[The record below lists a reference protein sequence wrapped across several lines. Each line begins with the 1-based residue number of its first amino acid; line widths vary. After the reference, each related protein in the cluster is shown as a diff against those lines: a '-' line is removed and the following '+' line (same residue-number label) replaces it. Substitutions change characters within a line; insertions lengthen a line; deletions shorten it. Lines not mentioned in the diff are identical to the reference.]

1 MKKAIAQ
8 ISITDLEL
16 IKIFMDSIG
25 SGTATTYGG
34 NIVVVEKCVKELTDC
49 VAESMTD
56 LKEIA
61 ETANIIERDKFKII
75 AINFTVKLPD
85 HVLKMP
91 ISNITEI
98 FVTIE
103 LIHPLWWE
111 YADSSKYILSLVPR
125 MIKAVDEPGAD
136 FDEPIN
142 TTTYLGFDL
151 LVTPKSVSKT
161 KTTSIKGGS
170 VNGSRKKK
178 RQSSTEQ
185 NQNK

>member
-8 ISITDLEL
+8 ISITDPEL

-34 NIVVVEKCVKELTDC
+34 NMVVVEKCVKELTDC

-56 LKEIA
+56 LKAIA

-75 AINFTVKLPD
+75 ASNFTVKLPD

-111 YADSSKYILSLVPR
+111 YADSSKYTLSLVPR
-125 MIKAVDEPGAD
+125 MIRAVDEPGAD

-161 KTTSIKGGS
+161 KTTTKGGS
-170 VNGSRKKK
+170 NNGSRKKSK
-178 RQSSTEQ
+178 ESTEQ
-185 NQNK
+185 NHDKR